1 MKFFNEGKPRM
12 INKKTTTRNSKQN
25 VHVFRIYTL
34 SDLGVSSNLSGMLS
48 LANEHYSLPSGGTM
62 LDPNKNKMDEKP
74 ENATTC
80 CTRKYKKGYEIWPE
94 LKK

>member
-1 MKFFNEGKPRM
+1 MYMYF
-12 INKKTTTRNSKQN
+12 
-25 VHVFRIYTL
+25 VYTH
-34 SDLGVSSNLSGMLS
+34 SVITPSNLFGMLS
-48 LANEHYSLPSGGTM
+48 LANDHYSLPSGGIM